1 MAHFAQVDENNIVI
15 QVIVADQEFIDI
27 LTAMENPPVDEEEDA
42 VEEKKKPVKRWIQT
56 SYNTR
61 HGVHSKGGTPLR
73 ANYAGVGYI
82 YDEEN
87 DVFYEPKPAKNPSF
101 ILTGAPEWKWTFP
114 IPKPKIKLPEGERH
128 IWDEESTSWIVWRPE
143 PEVPEEEE
151 APKEGL

>member
-15 QVIVADQEFIDI
+15 QVIVADQEFIDA
-27 LTAMENPPVDEEEDA
+27 LVAMENPPVVEGEEPVED
-42 VEEKKKPVKRWIQT
+42 KKPTTRWIQT

-61 HGVHSKGGTPLR
+61 HGVHAKGGTPLR

-101 ILTGAPEWKWTFP
+101 ILTGHPEWKWTFP
-114 IPKPKIKLPEGERH
+114 IPKPKAKLPEGERY
-128 IWDEESTSWIVWRPE
+128 IWVEESLSWIVWKPE
-143 PEVPEEEE
+143 PEKPEEEE
-151 APKEGL
+151 VPKEET